1 VITPTPLPKA
11 TPTERP
17 EVSGDAIKRAVGA
30 MSDEQKVGQLF
41 LIGFAGPLTQVQ
53 IASFQQHHF
62 GGLLLVQLN
71 NNASGPA
78 QTASFVNAL
87 QAAMASEPPL
97 LVATDQEG
105 GTVCLRWASIT
116 CFPGARRLALLP
128 PQDAALAENDVDE
141 ELLAEGFN
149 LHLAPVADV
158 WDGEHPFMADRAFG
172 QDPATVSA
180 HIAAIIQAG
189 HASGMMMTAKHFPGH
204 GGASADSHVALP
216 IVYHTRSVL
225 EATDLPP
232 FRTAIAAGV
241 DVVMMAH
248 LIVPAIDPDR
258 PTSLSPNAH
267 ALLRGELG
275 YTGVIMS
282 DDIGMGAITSKGK
295 TTADATVEAL
305 IAGTDIVILIR
316 DVAGQ
321 DAAYQAV
328 LAAVHDGRISEARL
342 DASVARILALKARYH
357 LADHRVADVAR
368 APAIVGSAEHQQAAK
383 MLAAR

>member
-1 VITPTPLPKA
+1 MNRRRALLRLLIASLLLVSCGPATVIPPTSPGQSSPPEAPTPALIFPTLEPTNAAEDVATPVPTRGDIVYHVITPTPLPKA

-305 IAGTDIVILIR
+305 IG
-316 DVAGQ
+316 
-321 DAAYQAV
+321 
-328 LAAVHDGRISEARL
+328 
-342 DASVARILALKARYH
+342 
-357 LADHRVADVAR
+357 
-368 APAIVGSAEHQQAAK
+368 APTSSY
-383 MLAAR
+383 